1 MIHQLHEKGGIVG
14 NIFLRIFASLI
25 LLLALGGRIGDLA
38 QVYPKAAA
46 SEYVAPIIKNVRVG
60 YVEAPCFMQGMSD
73 DAVKSGLAYDYLQ
86 RVSYYTNWR
95 YVYVYGD
102 WATILDKLYK
112 GEVDVMA
119 GVSKTPE
126 RAGKMLFPDYA
137 MGTENYYIY
146 VHTNHPLAM
155 KGLAGLHG
163 HTVSVNQNTI
173 MSDLLQSWNQAGN
186 YQLNILTYS
195 GNDSR
200 YRDFKANL
208 ADATVD
214 TDNAVQEDTNMVPF
228 AWIGQSDYYLAV
240 TKNRPDLVNDLNTAL
255 NKIITTNPRFVDKL
269 ANTYFSKLAVV
280 ANLSGDEMDWINHNP
295 MITIGYVDD
304 YLPLSDRD
312 DKGQVEGIFKDIF
325 QEIVQKLNIQD
336 KVRFSFVPFDSYDE
350 MLRALADGSIYA
362 AFPVNSDVQ
371 QAEKQG
377 IFLSSDVITT
387 PMYLIYTGDYANL
400 NLRRIGVKRE
410 NSIGDIYV
418 RSHYPHMEMI
428 YYDDIHDM
436 LDAVKRGAV
445 DGCILNQFR
454 RDAYLIR
461 AGYRDLQSVALKDY
475 ISLSFAVKKGN
486 SELLSILNRGIT
498 RLPSD
503 FALTSTYA
511 YTGMMAPMTFRDY
524 LLENL
529 LTVMLAIGIIIAIL
543 SSLVAYIFLIHRNK
557 REMQYIAQHDGLTGL
572 LNRHCYNDFLNARQQ
587 DYPQDNLVVIS
598 MDLNGLKGV
607 NDTMGHEAGDE
618 LIMGAAGCMKE
629 ALSAY
634 GSVYRTGG
642 DEFVAIIE
650 TPQQG
655 LPKIIQSLKER
666 FDNWHGKWNKSM
678 SVSLGTA
685 HNSDSSRK
693 KLHELL
699 ALADQEMY
707 KDKAAYYSRL
717 GIDRRRH

>member
-1 MIHQLHEKGGIVG
+1 MPRTIKPTAEINITAQLTYGNHTIYTFQQVTNSETVPGSVVKLAVKEDGTVSAIFSGLVQGESKEEKLLTEEEAETV
-14 NIFLRIFASLI
+14 LRSI
-25 LLLALGGRIGDLA
+25 LCDCTDDIPTISNGFGEISSS
-38 QVYPKAAA
+38 VYPEEEEEEEDLSLLEKSILFALMAHEGVKRKGKDRPYILHPIEVMTIVAGMTDDEEVIAAA
-46 SEYVAPIIKNVRVG
+46 V
-60 YVEAPCFMQGMSD
+60 
-73 DAVKSGLAYDYLQ
+73 
-86 RVSYYTNWR
+86 
-95 YVYVYGD
+95 
-102 WATILDKLYK
+102 
-112 GEVDVMA
+112 
-119 GVSKTPE
+119 
-126 RAGKMLFPDYA
+126 
-137 MGTENYYIY
+137 
-146 VHTNHPLAM
+146 
-155 KGLAGLHG
+155 LHD
-163 HTVSVNQNTI
+163 TV
-173 MSDLLQSWNQAGN
+173 
-186 YQLNILTYS
+186 
-195 GNDSR
+195 
-200 YRDFKANL
+200 
-208 ADATVD
+208 
-214 TDNAVQEDTNMVPF
+214 EDTGLKREDIAGEFGDKV
-228 AWIGQSDYYLAV
+228 ACLVVSESEDKREYLPAESTWLMRKQETIEHIQKADRDV
-240 TKNRPDLVNDLNTAL
+240 KLICLG
-255 NKIITTNPRFVDKL
+255 DKL
-269 ANTYFSKLAVV
+269 ANLRELAQDY
-280 ANLSGDEMDWINHNP
+280 AQLGDSVWERFNQK
-295 MITIGYVDD
+295 
-304 YLPLSDRD
+304 
-312 DKGQVEGIFKDIF
+312 DK
-325 QEIVQKLNIQD
+325 
-336 KVRFSFVPFDSYDE
+336 
-350 MLRALADGSIYA
+350 ALHGWYYGSIYA

-418 RSHYPHMEMI
+418 RTHYPHMEMV

-503 FALTSTYA
+503 FGLTSTYA

-685 HNSDSSRK
+685 HNSDSSQK